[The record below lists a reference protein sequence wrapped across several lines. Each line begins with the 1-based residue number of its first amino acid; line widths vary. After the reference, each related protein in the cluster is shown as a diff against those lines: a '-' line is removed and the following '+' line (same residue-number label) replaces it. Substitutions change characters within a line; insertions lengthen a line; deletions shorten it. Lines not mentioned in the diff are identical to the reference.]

1 MLVSQHHG
9 STFMK
14 SYPEGWWESIWPCIW
29 VHNQVFHPQ
38 IPPCENVVVLKR
50 TRTICKYKE
59 RYDLYS
65 YKYADESFTSLVQS
79 TLPCELTNMLNH
91 KHAVQFPFW
100 NLPKY
105 DIPEVTSKNKL
116 LQHLLQSCQHPGH
129 SPPVL
134 RLLIRQVQI
143 LGHATLFIQ
152 PPFHLPGI
160 SFSEMITPES
170 TQYLFRKCPL
180 PVKLYS

>member
-1 MLVSQHHG
+1 
-9 STFMK
+9 MK

-29 VHNQVFHPQ
+29 VHNQVFCPQ
-38 IPPCENVVVLKR
+38 IPPHENVVVLKR

-65 YKYADESFTSLVQS
+65 YKYADESFTSLVRS
-79 TLPCELTNMLNH
+79 TLLCELINMLFSFTS
-91 KHAVQFPFW
+91 AFPYYVTPFQ
-100 NLPKY
+100 NPPKY

-116 LQHLLQSCQHPGH
+116 LQHLLWSCQHPGH

-134 RLLIRQVQI
+134 RLLIHQVQI
-143 LGHATLFIQ
+143 LGHATLFIK
-152 PPFHLPGI
+152 PPFHLPGVP
-160 SFSEMITPES
+160 FSEMIKPES